1 MYITHCNY
9 SQPASIELD
18 NKNIGGH
25 LTPLHCLTYLIYVQ
39 TVTCS
44 ELKTPDS
51 NKELRWTALPK
62 PCQKC
67 FCVKRKRTGTES
79 VTTKLRCDSSR
90 GQLPVVTH
98 AEVEHT
104 GGENC
109 PSDAVLSRTSLL
121 LTDNVS
127 LSPGSS
133 LGTKV
138 SIDPVVC
145 ASLKMPIMSAPAA
158 HTSSSSRK
166 RDQNISCSL
175 SSMKQ
180 QSSGSDNTSK
190 ASRTGSVPPLFQNP
204 VLNFHSPLK
213 ETETNVP
220 WSVAS
225 NVKVTAAVNANK
237 DLDLHRCPLCDMV
250 FDVRCVNFTCVCRSI
265 YKHARSYCSSIAYG
279 ICTYHI

>member
-1 MYITHCNY
+1 M
-9 SQPASIELD
+9 
-18 NKNIGGH
+18 
-25 LTPLHCLTYLIYVQ
+25 

-237 DLDLHRCPLCDMV
+237 DLHRCPLCDMV
-250 FDVRCVNFTCVCRSI
+250 FDVRCGKEERET
-265 YKHARSYCSSIAYG
+265 HIAACIG
-279 ICTYHI
+279 EADGDIGW